1 MPTFSNMS
9 DLAKY
14 LGTSEGQKSII
25 MSKNIKSILTAE
37 ATRLKD
43 CIQKRLDEYYNSY
56 SPTVYNRTD
65 MLKKALRLDDN
76 VQVSVD
82 GNSIQVTIFF
92 DESSVTG
99 TSLWSDTAVNKA
111 DLINYGWKVQKDV
124 WFKDIE
130 HFGYQH
136 GFMFIEKGIADYN
149 HSNKYGLKIT
159 VAGKRKKK

>member
-1 MPTFSNMS
+1 MPTFSNMN

-14 LGTSEGQKSII
+14 LGTSQGQKSVI
-25 MSKNIKSILTAE
+25 MTKDINAILISE
-37 ATRLKD
+37 AKRLKD
-43 CIQKRLDEYYNSY
+43 CIQKRLDEYYASY
-56 SPTVYNRTD
+56 SPTVYERTHG
-65 MLKKALRLDDN
+65 LQNSLRLDDD
-76 VQVSVD
+76 VKVSIDGRTIQVS
-82 GNSIQVTIFF
+82 IFF
-92 DESSVTG
+92 DEDSVTG
-99 TSLWSDTAVNKA
+99 DSLFGDGEVNKA

-159 VAGKRKKK
+159 VIGKRKKK